1 MLHVQP
7 NNPVVVYFAIMMS
20 DCTFFLTQRV
30 EDIQKLGADL
40 KKFFCVLRRVCKVYI
55 HMR

>member
-40 KKFFCVLRRVCKVYI
+40 KKSLQGVHPHEMSLYS
-55 HMR
+55 

>member
-40 KKFFCVLRRVCKVYI
+40 KKFFCVLRRVCKV
-55 HMR
+55 